1 MNEKGSTLFFI
12 PIARTWSLRAHK
24 TLFTMKKQLFTVITA
39 TLTLASCATLEEYTT
54 LDVITTLE
62 YMESSARILEA
73 DHKMLVTPVIAD
85 LEVSNKKI
93 TYTEKE
99 MFANLEVTQ
108 ALLKNLSELKKIA
121 LSRAARANNADVL
134 VGTTIDIVT
143 NNERLE
149 ITVSGYPAHY
159 VKFRKPET
167 KDVDLLKY
175 VYDIKTVDG
184 AVIVSSPESPLTIN
198 KVEQVKH

>member
-1 MNEKGSTLFFI
+1 MNEKGSTLFYI

-85 LEVSNKKI
+85 LEVSNKK
-93 TYTEKE
+93 
-99 MFANLEVTQ
+99 NHL
-108 ALLKNLSELKKIA
+108 
-121 LSRAARANNADVL
+121 
-134 VGTTIDIVT
+134 
-143 NNERLE
+143 
-149 ITVSGYPAHY
+149 H
-159 VKFRKPET
+159 
-167 KDVDLLKY
+167 
-175 VYDIKTVDG
+175 
-184 AVIVSSPESPLTIN
+184 
-198 KVEQVKH
+198 

>member
-1 MNEKGSTLFFI
+1 
-12 PIARTWSLRAHK
+12 
-24 TLFTMKKQLFTVITA
+24 MKKQLFTVITA

-108 ALLKNLSELKKIA
+108 ALLKNISELKKIA

-134 VGTTIDIVT
+134 VGSTIDIVT
-143 NNERLE
+143 KNGRLE

-159 VKFRKPET
+159 VKFRKADAQ
-167 KDVDLLKY
+167 DVELLKN
-175 VYDIKTVDG
+175 VYNIKTVNG
-184 AVIVSSPESPLTIN
+184 ADIVNSPSSTLNIN
-198 KVEQVKH
+198 KIEQVKQ